1 MALPTSYLT
10 SLKNLG
16 GILNSIVGAQAPDKF
31 TTRFLESLGYS
42 SATDRLVIGVL
53 KSLGFLA
60 DDGRPLQRYFDYL
73 DQTRSA
79 IVMAEGIK
87 EAYADLFKVN
97 KAADKLSKVE
107 ISNKLKTLTQGQ
119 YSEGVLSNMATTFS
133 SLCSYA
139 DFEAMPIAI
148 ESVATSSA
156 NTDPQVSTT
165 IPTPPVGLSRG
176 ALSIGGLVY
185 NIELVLPESRDPK
198 VYDALFE
205 SLRRHLT

>member
-16 GILNSIVGAQAPDKF
+16 GILNSIIGAQAPDKF

-42 SATDRLVIGVL
+42 SAPDRLVIGVL

-73 DQTRSA
+73 DQSRSA
-79 IVMAEGIK
+79 IVMAEGVK

-97 KAADKLSKVE
+97 KAADKLSKVD
-107 ISNKLKTLTQGQ
+107 IFNKLKTLTQGQ
-119 YSEGVLSNMATTFS
+119 YSEAVLNKMSTTFS
-133 SLCSYA
+133 SLCSHA
-139 DFEAMPIAI
+139 DFDAMPIAI
-148 ESVATSSA
+148 EPIEVSLANDDSQVPPSTSTPSA
-156 NTDPQVSTT
+156 GIT
-165 IPTPPVGLSRG
+165 RG
-176 ALSIGGLVY
+176 AFSIGGLVY

-205 SLRRHLT
+205 SLRKHLT